1 LNGLNDLNGSEATTG
16 YDMNICHITTV
27 HPVKDARIFYRMCRG
42 LAAKKIAVVLIAPG
56 SFAAEPFLRPSRWND
71 NLAQASRPLRAGI
84 ALKAALAENAD
95 VYHFHDP
102 ELIPMAL
109 ALKILKPASVVI
121 YDVHEDYPSMMRDK
135 YWLPQWLRPSAA
147 SAARLANR
155 LAARFL
161 SGIVV
166 ADRGVADDF
175 MKIAPGRILLHYNF
189 PALDLFAH
197 PDGPPP
203 RPMADLVYLGGLS
216 ERAGIFVLLDAL
228 EILAASDI
236 KPTARLAGY
245 TDGEKGL
252 ATIDAALR
260 QRGLC
265 EQVEF
270 HGRLPHTQVPGWLRG
285 GRIGLVML
293 QAVPKFMKN
302 IPSKMFEYWAC
313 GLPVL
318 ASDLPPIRQFLVE
331 GENGYLFAP
340 ASAVQLAERIA
351 YLLSNSEQCRSL
363 GRAGRRMVET
373 QWNNGRQI
381 ADLID
386 FYERLVAQRLGQPRR
401 IVFAP
406 ENRAVSIKDLPAD
419 LPER

>member
-1 LNGLNDLNGSEATTG
+1 
-16 YDMNICHITTV
+16 MNVCHITTV
-27 HPVKDARIFYRMCRG
+27 HPAKDARIFYRMCRG
-42 LAAKKIAVVLIAPG
+42 VAAKKIAVVLIAPG
-56 SFAAEPFLRPSRWND
+56 SFAPEPYLRPSRWND
-71 NLAQASRPLRAGI
+71 NLAQATRPLRAGI
-84 ALKAALAENAD
+84 ALTAALAENAD

-109 ALKILKPASVVI
+109 VLKVLKPASAVI

-147 SAARLANR
+147 LAARSANR
-155 LAARFL
+155 LAGRFL

-166 ADRGVADDF
+166 ADRGVAADF
-175 MKIAPGRILLHYNF
+175 MKIAPRKIFLHYNF
-189 PALDLFAH
+189 PALDLFAQ
-197 PDGPPP
+197 PDGPP
-203 RPMADLVYLGGLS
+203 RPTADLVYLGGLS

-228 EILAASDI
+228 EILAASGI

-245 TDGEKGL
+245 TDGAKGL

-260 QRGLC
+260 KRGLC

-270 HGRLPHTQVPGWLRG
+270 HGRLAHTQVPAWLRA

-340 ASAVQLAERIA
+340 ASASQLAERIA
-351 YLLSNSEQCRSL
+351 YLLSHPERCRSL
-363 GRAGRRMVET
+363 GRAGQRLVET
-373 QWNNGRQI
+373 QWNNDSQI
-381 ADLID
+381 AQLVD
-386 FYERLVAQRLGQPRR
+386 FYERLAAQGLRR
-401 IVFAP
+401 RSAFAP
-406 ENRAVSIKDLPAD
+406 AKTTASIKELPAD

>member
-1 LNGLNDLNGSEATTG
+1 VKNYGRVEATMG
-16 YDMNICHITTV
+16 ICHITTV
-27 HPVKDARIFYRMCRG
+27 HPIKDARIFYRMCRG
-42 LAAKKIAVVLIAPG
+42 LAAKKIEVVLIAPG
-56 SFAAEPFLRPSRWND
+56 SFAAEPYLRASSWND
-71 NLAQASRPLRAGI
+71 SLAQASRIQRAGI
-84 ALKAALAENAD
+84 ALRAALAEDAD

-109 ALKILKPASVVI
+109 LLKALKPSRAVV

-135 YWLPQWLRPSAA
+135 YWLPRWTRPAA
-147 SAARLANR
+147 ALGARLANH
-155 LAARFL
+155 LAGRFL

-166 ADRGVADDF
+166 ADRGVAADF
-175 MKIAPGRILLHYNF
+175 MKIAPRKIFLHYNF

-228 EILAASDI
+228 EILAASGI

-252 ATIDAALR
+252 ETIDAALHK
-260 QRGLC
+260 RGLC

-270 HGRLPHTQVPGWLRG
+270 HGRLAHTQVPEWLRA

-318 ASDLPPIRQFLVE
+318 ASDLPPIRQFLIE

-351 YLLSNSEQCRSL
+351 HLLYNSEQCRSL
-363 GRAGRRMVET
+363 GRAGQRMVER
-373 QWNNGRQI
+373 QWNNDNQI
-381 ADLID
+381 AQLID
-386 FYERLVAQRLGQPRR
+386 FYERLADQGLRR
-401 IVFAP
+401 RSAFAP
-406 ENRAVSIKDLPAD
+406 AKRTASIKDLPAD

>member
-1 LNGLNDLNGSEATTG
+1 
-16 YDMNICHITTV
+16 
-27 HPVKDARIFYRMCRG
+27 
-42 LAAKKIAVVLIAPG
+42 
-56 SFAAEPFLRPSRWND
+56 
-71 NLAQASRPLRAGI
+71 
-84 ALKAALAENAD
+84 
-95 VYHFHDP
+95 
-102 ELIPMAL
+102 
-109 ALKILKPASVVI
+109 
-121 YDVHEDYPSMMRDK
+121 
-135 YWLPQWLRPSAA
+135 
-147 SAARLANR
+147 LANQ

-175 MKIAPGRILLHYNF
+175 MKMAPRKILLHYNF
-189 PALDLFAH
+189 PALDLFAY
-197 PDGPPP
+197 PNGAPP
-203 RPMADLVYLGGLS
+203 RPTADLVYLGGLS

-228 EILAASDI
+228 EILAASGI

-245 TDGEKGL
+245 TDGERGL
-252 ATIDAALR
+252 AAIDAALR
-260 QRGLC
+260 QRGLS

-270 HGRLPHTQVPGWLRG
+270 HGRLAHTQVPRWLRG

-331 GENGYLFAP
+331 GQNGYLFAP

-351 YLLSNSEQCRSL
+351 YLLYNSEQCRSL

-373 QWNNGRQI
+373 HWNNDRQVTQ
-381 ADLID
+381 LID
-386 FYERLVAQRLGQPRR
+386 FYEGLAAQRWRRPRR
-401 IVFAP
+401 IAFAP
-406 ENRAVSIKDLPAD
+406 GNRAASIKDLPAD

>member
-1 LNGLNDLNGSEATTG
+1 
-16 YDMNICHITTV
+16 MNICHITTV
-27 HPVKDARIFYRMCRG
+27 HPAKDARIFYRMCRG

-56 SFAAEPFLRPSRWND
+56 SFAAEPYLRSSRWND
-71 NLAQASRPLRAGI
+71 KLAQAPRPRRAAI

-102 ELIPMAL
+102 ELIPLAL
-109 ALKILKPASVVI
+109 VLKILKPANAVI

-147 SAARLANR
+147 LAAGLANR

-175 MKIAPGRILLHYNF
+175 MRMAPGKILIHYNF
-189 PALDLFAH
+189 PSLALFAR
-197 PDGPPP
+197 PDGAPP
-203 RPMADLVYLGGLS
+203 RPTADLVYLGGLS

-228 EILAASDI
+228 EILAGSGI
-236 KPTARLAGY
+236 KPTVRLAGY
-245 TDGEKGL
+245 TDGAKGL

-260 QRGLC
+260 KRGLC

-270 HGRLPHTQVPGWLRG
+270 HGRLAHTQVPGWLRA

-340 ASAVQLAERIA
+340 ASAPRLAERIA
-351 YLLSNSEQCRSL
+351 YLLCNSEQCCSL

-373 QWNNGRQI
+373 QWNNDRQI
-381 ADLID
+381 AQLID
-386 FYERLVAQRLGQPRR
+386 FYERLGAQGLRR
-401 IVFAP
+401 RSAFAP
-406 ENRAVSIKDLPAD
+406 AKSTASVKDLPVD
-419 LPER
+419 LPGR

>member
-1 LNGLNDLNGSEATTG
+1 
-16 YDMNICHITTV
+16 MNICHITTV
-27 HPVKDARIFYRMCRG
+27 HPAKDARIFYRMCRG

-56 SFAAEPFLRPSRWND
+56 SFAAEPYLRPSRWND
-71 NLAQASRPLRAGI
+71 KLAQATRPRRAAI

-109 ALKILKPASVVI
+109 VLKILKPANAVI

-147 SAARLANR
+147 LAAGLANR

-175 MKIAPGRILLHYNF
+175 MRMAPGKILIHYNF
-189 PALDLFAH
+189 PSLALFAR
-197 PDGPPP
+197 PDGAPP
-203 RPMADLVYLGGLS
+203 RPTADLVYLGGLS

-228 EILAASDI
+228 EILAASGI
-236 KPTARLAGY
+236 KPTVRLAGY
-245 TDGEKGL
+245 TDGAKGL
-252 ATIDAALR
+252 ATIDTALR

-270 HGRLPHTQVPGWLRG
+270 HGRLAHTQVPGWLRA

-318 ASDLPPIRQFLVE
+318 ASDLPPIRQFVVE

-340 ASAVQLAERIA
+340 ASTAQLAERIN
-351 YLLSNSEQCRSL
+351 YLLGNPEQCHSL

-373 QWNNGRQI
+373 QWNNDRQI
-381 ADLID
+381 AQLID
-386 FYERLVAQRLGQPRR
+386 FYERLGAQGLRRTRR
-401 IVFAP
+401 IAFAP
-406 ENRAVSIKDLPAD
+406 AKRTASIKDLPAD

>member
-1 LNGLNDLNGSEATTG
+1 
-16 YDMNICHITTV
+16 MNICHITTV
-27 HPVKDARIFYRMCRG
+27 HPAKDARIFYRMCRG

-56 SFAAEPFLRPSRWND
+56 SFAPEPYLRPSRWND
-71 NLAQASRPLRAGI
+71 NLSQATRPQRAGI
-84 ALKAALAENAD
+84 ALKAALAENAH

-109 ALKILKPASVVI
+109 VLKILKPANAVI

-147 SAARLANR
+147 LAARLANR
-155 LAARFL
+155 LAGRFL

-166 ADRGVADDF
+166 ADRGVAGDF
-175 MKIAPGRILLHYNF
+175 MRTAPGKILLHYNF
-189 PALDLFAH
+189 PSLDLFAQ
-197 PDGPPP
+197 PGGTPP
-203 RPMADLVYLGGLS
+203 RPTADLVYLGGLS

-228 EILAASDI
+228 EILAASGI
-236 KPTARLAGY
+236 KPTVRLAGY
-245 TDGEKGL
+245 TDGANGL

-260 QRGLC
+260 KRGLSD
-265 EQVEF
+265 QVEF
-270 HGRLPHTQVPGWLRG
+270 NGRLAHTQVPGWLRA

-340 ASAVQLAERIA
+340 ASASQLAERIA
-351 YLLSNSEQCRSL
+351 YLLSHPERCRSL
-363 GRAGRRMVET
+363 GSAGQRLVET
-373 QWNNGRQI
+373 QWNNDSQI
-381 ADLID
+381 AQLVD
-386 FYERLVAQRLGQPRR
+386 FYERLAAQGLRR
-401 IVFAP
+401 RSAFAP
-406 ENRAVSIKDLPAD
+406 AKTTASIKELPAD